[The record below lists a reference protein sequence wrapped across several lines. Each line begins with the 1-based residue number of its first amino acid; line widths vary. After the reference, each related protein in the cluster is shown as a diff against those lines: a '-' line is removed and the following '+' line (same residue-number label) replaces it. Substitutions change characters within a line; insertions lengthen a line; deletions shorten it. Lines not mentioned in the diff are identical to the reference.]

1 MELCSTETHII
12 KFWEVIYV
20 VSKICLEK
28 CVYVYS
34 LCNRTYYILVML
46 VGRIMTNSLYLY

>member
-1 MELCSTETHII
+1 MELCSTEKHII

-28 CVYVYS
+28 CVYS